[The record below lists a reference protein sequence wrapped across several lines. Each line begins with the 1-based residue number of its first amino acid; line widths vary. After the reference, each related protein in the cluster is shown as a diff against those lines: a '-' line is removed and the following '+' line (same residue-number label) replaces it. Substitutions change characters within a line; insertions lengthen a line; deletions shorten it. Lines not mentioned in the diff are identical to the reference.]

1 MIRVLGGL
9 ITEIWMLFSSWRAL
23 RWAGR
28 WMRAQARAEAARRH
42 YRKWIARA
50 EGRTDT
56 ETEGG

>member
-1 MIRVLGGL
+1 MTRVLGGL
-9 ITEIWMLFSSWRAL
+9 ITETWMLFSSWRAL
-23 RWAGR
+23 RWAER
-28 WMRAQARAEAARRH
+28 WMRAQARAEAARRQ